1 MVGRNDQCPCGSGKK
16 YKKCCEGKQQVKV
29 ENLFN
34 EEIEST
40 LQTFYSVYP
49 ERKDIR
55 EYIELLQKWSPA
67 MNGKLQRELIE
78 AVVLDEFFFHE
89 RPDIWEGYLKR
100 QMKRTVRPQT
110 IALYEQWA
118 SPEIFIGK
126 VDSIEDHYFK
136 AVHTLTEEAVMI
148 RRENNKPIPEGMH
161 VFAFLLPDGS
171 EKEQHKLAVSTLIFF
186 PADHAK
192 VFEQIKRD
200 FDSQE
205 LNALTFLKD
214 NHLALWTK
222 LVAGGYEGE
231 EFTTFEQDVLQQ
243 AKGFLKE
250 QELAGD
256 KLIAVLEDYLVEQQ
270 PKARKSS
277 AIAAGAIRYGQERGL
292 FEGKT
297 FTVKEISESFG
308 VSSSSLNK
316 YYQELLEYQVVL
328 A

>member
-78 AVVLDEFFFHE
+78 AVVLDEFFFHV

-100 QMKRTVRPQT
+100 QMKRTLRPQT
-110 IALYEQWA
+110 IALYEQWL

-126 VDSIEDHYFK
+126 VDTIEERYFK
-136 AVHTLTEEAVMI
+136 AVHTLTGEALMI
-148 RRENNKPIPEGMH
+148 RRENTKPIPEGMH
-161 VFAFLLPDGS
+161 LFAFLLPDGS
-171 EKEQHKLAVSTLIFF
+171 GQEDHKLAVSTLIFF

-192 VFEQIKRD
+192 VFEHFKKD
-200 FDSQE
+200 FNAQE
-205 LNALTFLKD
+205 QNAQTFLKD
-214 NHLALWTK
+214 NHLSLWTK

-243 AKGFLKE
+243 TKSFLNE
-250 QELAGD
+250 QKLNGD

-270 PKARKSS
+270 PKARKAS
-277 AIAAGAIRYGQERGL
+277 AIAAGAIRYGQERDL
-292 FEGKT
+292 FGGKT

-316 YYQELLEYQVVL
+316 YYQELLEYQAVL